1 MYKLSIT
8 PSSSKDRERAN
19 SRAIGLEHPPADLPR
34 GAAYMTAA
42 GLFFAGMG
50 LSVKLASVE
59 MSNAQVVFIRN
70 GLGLLALLPWLP
82 ALGARG
88 LRTSHLPNHLLRG
101 VLGLLNMYCL
111 FYAIGRLRLAD
122 AILLNYS
129 TPLLMP
135 LVERFWL
142 GEPLP
147 RRLWAPIGVGF
158 LGIALVLK
166 PGLGVFQ
173 PAAAVALAAAVFG
186 STAQV
191 GVRRLTATEPPTR
204 IVFYFAIVS
213 TVLSAPPAA
222 LVWTTPPTAL
232 WGILIAMGVLATL
245 GQMTLTR
252 AYAQA
257 PAAQVGPFIYTSVVF
272 AALLDW
278 LLLGS
283 APDALSLAGAALVAA
298 AAALALRMRSRV

>member
-1 MYKLSIT
+1 MPAQ
-8 PSSSKDRERAN
+8 PSAALR
-19 SRAIGLEHPPADLPR
+19 PADLPR
-34 GAAYMTAA
+34 GAVFMTAA

-50 LSVKLASVE
+50 MSVKLASA
-59 MSNAQVVFIRN
+59 SLGNAQVVFIRN
-70 GLGLLALLPWLP
+70 GLGLVALLPWLL
-82 ALGARG
+82 ALGEAG
-88 LRTSHLPNHLLRG
+88 LRTKRLPNHILRG

-129 TPLLMP
+129 TPLIMP

-147 RRLWAPIGVGF
+147 RRVWAPIGLGF

-173 PAAAVALAAAVFG
+173 PAAAVAFAAAVFG
-186 STAQV
+186 ATAQV

-204 IVFYFAIVS
+204 IVFYFATIS
-213 TVLSAPPAA
+213 TVISAVPAVPVWTWPPAA
-222 LVWTTPPTAL
+222 LWWVL
-232 WGILIAMGVLATL
+232 GAMGVLATL
-245 GQMTLTR
+245 GQMSLTR

-272 AALLDW
+272 AALLEW

-283 APDALSLAGAALVAA
+283 APDALSVAGAVLVTAA
-298 AAALALRMRSRV
+298 GALALRLQARATAAAE

>member
-1 MYKLSIT
+1 M
-8 PSSSKDRERAN
+8 SSPPGVR
-19 SRAIGLEHPPADLPR
+19 PADLPR
-34 GAAYMTAA
+34 GAAFMTAA

-50 LSVKLASVE
+50 LSVKLASAS
-59 MSNAQVVFIRN
+59 MSSAQVVFIRN
-70 GLGLLALLPWLP
+70 ALGLVALLPWLP
-82 ALGARG
+82 ALGAGG
-88 LRTSHLPNHLLRG
+88 LRTRRLPNHLLRG

-147 RRLWAPIGVGF
+147 RRVWAPIGVGF
-158 LGIALVLK
+158 AGIALVLK

-186 STAQV
+186 ATAQV

-213 TVLSAPPAA
+213 VLISAVPAVPAWTAPPAA
-222 LVWTTPPTAL
+222 LWWV
-232 WGILIAMGVLATL
+232 LIAMGVLATL
-245 GQMTLTR
+245 GQMSLTR

-278 LLLGS
+278 LFMGTV
-283 APDALSLAGAALVAA
+283 PDGISLAGAVLVMAA
-298 AAALALRMRSRV
+298 GALALRLQPRTAADPEPSTP

>member
-1 MYKLSIT
+1 LASDT
-8 PSSSKDRERAN
+8 TALR
-19 SRAIGLEHPPADLPR
+19 PADLPR
-34 GAAYMTAA
+34 GALFMTAA

-50 LSVKLASVE
+50 LCVKFASGS
-59 MSNAQVVFIRN
+59 MSNAQVVFARN
-70 GLGLLALLPWLP
+70 ALGLIALLPWLP
-82 ALGARG
+82 TLGPQG
-88 LRTSHLPNHLLRG
+88 LRTRHLGNHLLRG
-101 VLGLLNMYCL
+101 FLGLLNMYCL
-111 FYAIGRLRLAD
+111 FYAISRLRLAD

-129 TPLLMP
+129 TPLIMP

-147 RRLWAPIGVGF
+147 RRVWGPIGVGF

-166 PGLGVFQ
+166 PGVGVFQ

-186 STAQV
+186 ATAQV

-213 TVLSAPPAA
+213 TTLSATPAA
-222 LVWTTPPTAL
+222 VAWQAPPLAL
-232 WGILIAMGVLATL
+232 WWVLAAMGILATL
-245 GQMTLTR
+245 GQMSLTR

-278 LLLGS
+278 LLMGA
-283 APDALSLAGAALVAA
+283 APDALSMAGAVLVIAA
-298 AAALALRMRSRV
+298 GALALRLSPPRLAPAVDPVPR

>member
-1 MYKLSIT
+1 
-8 PSSSKDRERAN
+8 
-19 SRAIGLEHPPADLPR
+19 
-34 GAAYMTAA
+34 MTAA

-50 LSVKLASVE
+50 LSVKLASGE

-70 GLGLLALLPWLP
+70 ALGLVALLPWLP
-82 ALGARG
+82 SLGAGG
-88 LRTSHLPNHLLRG
+88 LRTKRLPNHLLRG

-129 TPLLMP
+129 TPLIMP
-135 LVERFWL
+135 IVERLWL

-147 RRLWAPIGVGF
+147 RRVWAPIGVGF

-186 STAQV
+186 ATAQV

-213 TVLSAPPAA
+213 TAISTVPAA
-222 LVWTTPPTAL
+222 QAWTTPPPAL
-232 WGILIAMGVLATL
+232 WWVLAAMGILATL
-245 GQMTLTR
+245 GQMSLTR

-283 APDALSLAGAALVAA
+283 APDVLSILGGVLVAA
-298 AAALALRMRSRV
+298 AGALALRLQARAS

>member
-1 MYKLSIT
+1 MSIPGAT
-8 PSSSKDRERAN
+8 TGER
-19 SRAIGLEHPPADLPR
+19 SADLPR
-34 GAAYMTAA
+34 GALFMTAA

-50 LSVKLASVE
+50 LSVKLASGSL
-59 MSNAQVVFIRN
+59 SNAQVVFVRN
-70 GLGLLALLPWLP
+70 ALGLVALLPWLP
-82 ALGARG
+82 SLGEGG
-88 LRTSHLPNHLLRG
+88 LRTKHLPNHLLRG

-129 TPLLMP
+129 TPLIMP
-135 LVERFWL
+135 LVERLWL

-147 RRLWAPIGVGF
+147 RRVWAPIGVGF
-158 LGIALVLK
+158 AGIALVLK

-186 STAQV
+186 ATAQV

-204 IVFYFAIVS
+204 IVFYFAIIS
-213 TVLSAPPAA
+213 TAISTAPAA
-222 LVWTTPPTAL
+222 QAWTTPPLAL
-232 WGILIAMGVLATL
+232 WWVLVAMGVLATL
-245 GQMTLTR
+245 GQLSLTR

-283 APDALSLAGAALVAA
+283 APDALSVAGAVLVTAA
-298 AAALALRMRSRV
+298 GALALRLQRAA

>member
-1 MYKLSIT
+1 MSVQ
-8 PSSSKDRERAN
+8 PS
-19 SRAIGLEHPPADLPR
+19 AILRPADLPR
-34 GAAYMTAA
+34 GAVFMTAA

-50 LSVKLASVE
+50 MSVKLASA
-59 MSNAQVVFIRN
+59 SLASAQVVFIRN
-70 GLGLLALLPWLP
+70 ALGLVALLPWLL
-82 ALGARG
+82 ALGEAG
-88 LRTSHLPNHLLRG
+88 LRTKRLPNHLVRG

-129 TPLLMP
+129 TPLIMP

-147 RRLWAPIGVGF
+147 RRVWAPIGVGF

-166 PGLGVFQ
+166 PGVGVFQ
-173 PAAAVALAAAVFG
+173 PAAAVAFAAAVFG
-186 STAQV
+186 ATAQV

-204 IVFYFAIVS
+204 IVFYFATIS
-213 TVLSAPPAA
+213 TVISAVPAVPAWAWPPAA
-222 LVWTTPPTAL
+222 LWWVL
-232 WGILIAMGVLATL
+232 VAMGVLATL
-245 GQMTLTR
+245 GQMSLTR

-272 AALLDW
+272 AALLEW

-283 APDALSLAGAALVAA
+283 APDALSIAGAVLVTAA
-298 AAALALRMRSRV
+298 GALALRLQARAAAAE